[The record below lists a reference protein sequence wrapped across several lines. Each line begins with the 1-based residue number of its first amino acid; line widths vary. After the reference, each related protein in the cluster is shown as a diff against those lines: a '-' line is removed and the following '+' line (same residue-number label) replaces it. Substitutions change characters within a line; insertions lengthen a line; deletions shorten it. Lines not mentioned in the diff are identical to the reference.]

1 MVSTVGRSNSLHQ
14 PSIPTATRRPL
25 RSNSVDTLHG
35 DPDLLIKEYFRSSPE
50 QRAAARQTLASRFCS
65 FKAIP
70 IVLDWASQ
78 PNVNDA
84 FDGAVDLLAECHDI
98 ALFKDAYE
106 YLLALSRLFSDAKNA
121 KKIAQCEQY
130 WEVFVMGIGCAYH
143 LAASE
148 RLRLLQKIATASV
161 FLPLLNR
168 RSIKACIIDALE
180 NIADADGDRQWIEQ
194 YFQWLTKNDPDAYI
208 QNYATEALSNLD

>member
-1 MVSTVGRSNSLHQ
+1 MRK
-14 PSIPTATRRPL
+14 PL
-25 RSNSVDTLHG
+25 QSSSVDTLHG

-50 QRAAARQTLASRFCS
+50 QRAASRRILANRFRS
-65 FKAIP
+65 FNAIP

-106 YLLALSRLFSDAKNA
+106 YLLALSRLFSDARHRQKL
-121 KKIAQCEQY
+121 AQCEQY
-130 WEVFVMGIGCAYH
+130 WQVFVIGIGCAYH
-143 LAASE
+143 LAAAE
-148 RLRLLQKIATASV
+148 RLRLLQKIASASV
-161 FLPLLNR
+161 FLPLLNS

-180 NIADADGDRQWIEQ
+180 NIADADGDRRWIEE
-194 YFQWLTKNDPDAYI
+194 YFQWLTKNDPDVYI
-208 QNYATEALSNLD
+208 QNYAIEALSNLD

>member
-1 MVSTVGRSNSLHQ
+1 MVSTVGRSDSLYQ

-25 RSNSVDTLHG
+25 QSSSVDTLHG

-50 QRAAARQTLASRFCS
+50 QRAASRRLLASRFYS

-78 PNVNDA
+78 PNIHDA

-106 YLLALSRLFSDAKNA
+106 YLLALSRLFSDAKNPT
-121 KKIAQCEQY
+121 KIAQCEQY
-130 WEVFVMGIGCAYH
+130 WGVFVIGIGCAYH
-143 LAASE
+143 LAAAE

-208 QNYATEALSNLD
+208 QNYATEALSNLN